1 MILSKNTGFAMSKL
15 KKKSDSGQLNL
26 FELLKPETPPPPG
39 SMDISMRLRH
49 AVSSAIKHS
58 GKDRIDICAEIYKL
72 SGKEVPKNT
81 LDGWSAES
89 RDLSNEGMD
98 FNGNKRW
105 GMSADILPAFCIV
118 TGDFEALFILVE
130 SCNYKALKGKDVVRA
145 RIGLLKEE
153 ITKKSQELRS
163 LEKVLVETK

>member
-1 MILSKNTGFAMSKL
+1 MSKF
-15 KKKSDSGQLNL
+15 KKKNDNGQLNL

-49 AVSSAIKHS
+49 AVSNAIKKS

-72 SGKEVPKNT
+72 SGKEVPKST

-89 RDLSNEGMD
+89 RDLSNDSID

-105 GMSADILPAFCIV
+105 GISGDVIPAFCAV
-118 TGDFEALFILVE
+118 TGDMEVLFILVE

-145 RIGLLKEE
+145 RMGLLREE
-153 ITKKSQELRS
+153 IAKNTLELKV
-163 LEKVLVETK
+163 LEKKLIEAE

>member
-1 MILSKNTGFAMSKL
+1 MSKL
-15 KKKSDSGQLNL
+15 KKKNDNGQLNL

-49 AVSSAIKHS
+49 AVSNAIKKS

-72 SGKEVPKNT
+72 SGKEVPKST

-89 RDLSNEGMD
+89 RDLSNDGLD

-105 GMSADILPAFCIV
+105 GMSGDVIPAFCAV
-118 TGDFEALFILVE
+118 TGDMEVLFILVE
-130 SCNYKALKGKDVVRA
+130 ACNYKALKGKDVVRA

-153 ITKKSQELRS
+153 ITKKSQELKS
-163 LEKVLVETK
+163 LEKALVETE

>member
-1 MILSKNTGFAMSKL
+1 MSKTR
-15 KKKSDSGQLNL
+15 KQTDEKQISL
-26 FELLKPETPPPPG
+26 FTYLEPEIPPAPG

-49 AVSSAIKHS
+49 AVSNAIKNS

-72 SGKEVPKNT
+72 SGKEVPKST

-89 RDLSNEGMD
+89 RDLSNDVLD

-105 GMSADILPAFCIV
+105 GMSGDILPAFCAV
-118 TGDFEALFILVE
+118 TGDWETLFILVDA
-130 SCNYKALKGKDVVRA
+130 CNYKALKGKDVVRA

-153 ITKKSQELRS
+153 ITKKTHELKD
-163 LEKVLVETK
+163 LEKALVKAQ

>member
-1 MILSKNTGFAMSKL
+1 MSKN
-15 KKKSDSGQLNL
+15 KKMIDEKQVSL
-26 FELLKPETPPPPG
+26 FSFLEPEAPPSPG

-49 AVSSAIKHS
+49 SVSSAIKKS

-72 SGKEVPKNT
+72 SGKEVPKST

-89 RDLSNEGMD
+89 RDLSNDGLD
-98 FNGNKRW
+98 FNGNRRW
-105 GMSADILPAFCIV
+105 GMPGEIVPAFCAV
-118 TGDFEALFILVE
+118 TADWETLFILVE

-153 ITKKSQELRS
+153 ITKKSQELKD
-163 LEKVLVETK
+163 LEKALVKAAE

>member
-1 MILSKNTGFAMSKL
+1 MSKNRKPIDVNQIS
-15 KKKSDSGQLNL
+15 L
-26 FELLKPETPPPPG
+26 FSFLEPESPPNPG

-49 AVSSAIKHS
+49 AVSNAIKKS

-72 SGKEVPKNT
+72 GGKEVPKST

-89 RDLSNEGMD
+89 RDLSNDCVD

-105 GMSADILPAFCIV
+105 GISCDVLPAFCAV
-118 TGDFEALFILVE
+118 TGDWEALFIMVE
-130 SCNYKALKGKDVVRA
+130 ACNYKALKGKDVVRA

-153 ITKKSQELRS
+153 ITRKSQELKG
-163 LEKVLVETK
+163 LEKALVEAK

>member
-1 MILSKNTGFAMSKL
+1 MSKL
-15 KKKSDSGQLNL
+15 KKKNDNGQLNL

-49 AVSSAIKHS
+49 AVSNAIKKS

-72 SGKEVPKNT
+72 SGREVPKST

-89 RDLSNEGMD
+89 RDLSNDGID

-105 GMSADILPAFCIV
+105 GIPAEVVPAFCFV
-118 TGDFEALFILVE
+118 TGDWEVLFIQAE
-130 SCNYKALKGKDVVRA
+130 AGNFKALKGKDVVRA

-153 ITKKSQELRS
+153 ITKKSHELKD
-163 LEKVLVETK
+163 LEKALLESQEQ